1 VSCKSK
7 INNERSRFW
16 VHASCEH
23 DINEVFL
30 FLKMVSVIDN
40 TIINDLSDE
49 ADRGLGTIL
58 IKIWHVQVIEE
69 VDKGLTWRRT
79 ECSTSSLINT

>member
-1 VSCKSK
+1 
-7 INNERSRFW
+7 
-16 VHASCEH
+16 
-23 DINEVFL
+23 
-30 FLKMVSVIDN
+30 MVSVIDN